1 MPVTKLPLPMAR
13 RTTAAFFIAAL
24 LLALLVAAPAAGAAS
39 AGAVPAGLSAADWAA
54 IRAQLPAPAVPVQSG
69 YLKASN
75 AGASDEFGESVAVDG
90 NMVVVGAPQES
101 SNGAGGPTDNSASS
115 AGAAYV
121 FVRNGATWS
130 QQAYLK
136 ASNAEAGDNFGLSVA
151 VDEDAAGGPTAV
163 VGARYE
169 DSNGAGGPTDN
180 SAPFSGAAY
189 VFVRS
194 GATWNQQGY
203 LKASNAEQYDSFGSA
218 VAVAGDTVVVG
229 AYAERSNGTGGPSDN
244 SAQLAGAAY
253 VYLRSGATWTEQAYL
268 KASNAEADDLFG
280 RAVAVDEDAA
290 GDPTVVVGAY
300 HEDGNGTGGPT
311 DNSAPSAGAVYI
323 FEPPPTTGDI
333 VIVKEATPADNT
345 PFDFTETIPGANSGF
360 TLTDP
365 ADNTETFDGV
375 APGSYTVSETGETNW
390 TLDSIVCSDP
400 DNGSSTGGAT
410 ATIDLDVGET
420 VTCTFNNSR
429 DTGTITIVKAATP
442 EDNTPFTFTENIP
455 GAGSGFTL
463 SDPGDTTETFSN
475 VPTGSYSVVEN
486 VTAGWEL
493 AGLVCDDVNSTESLA
508 TATATINL
516 EKGET
521 VTCTFSNSQL
531 PPAMAG
537 IYVSAV
543 SAGSTGDGLA
553 FGPHDILLW
562 DDTGWTKWFD
572 GTAAQLKP
580 NGNAMHNINAL
591 WIPDTAGDDVVLAF
605 AQDARAVPG
614 ISGKVDGTD
623 LVWWN
628 GSAFALW
635 FDGQDVGLSVLAKE
649 KIDALHVLDGSES
662 PIGGNC
668 IAYLLLSTAGDGQV
682 PNYSGGNLK
691 FDGTDVLGFCMTN
704 SGANTAGFW
713 HRVLNG
719 KAEGMP
725 GQALVNLSASGDA
738 QVLYLTT
745 RAAFNV
751 DAAHGSHSMVYRYDR
766 SSGQFS
772 GPYFSAPAEGLNR
785 PVDGL
790 QVDGQLP

>member
-1 MPVTKLPLPMAR
+1 M
-13 RTTAAFFIAAL
+13 
-24 LLALLVAAPAAGAAS
+24 
-39 AGAVPAGLSAADWAA
+39 
-54 IRAQLPAPAVPVQSG
+54 
-69 YLKASN
+69 
-75 AGASDEFGESVAVDG
+75 
-90 NMVVVGAPQES
+90 
-101 SNGAGGPTDNSASS
+101 
-115 AGAAYV
+115 
-121 FVRNGATWS
+121 
-130 QQAYLK
+130 
-136 ASNAEAGDNFGLSVA
+136 A

-244 SAQLAGAAY
+244 SAQMAGAAY
-253 VYLRSGATWTEQAYL
+253 VYVRNGATWTEQAYL

-300 HEDGNGTGGPT
+300 HEDGNGAGGPT
-311 DNSAPSAGAVYI
+311 DNSAPSAGAVYV
-323 FEPPPTTGDI
+323 FVNEPEPNTIT
-333 VIVKEATPADNT
+333 IVKEATPADDT
-345 PFDFTETIPGANSGF
+345 PFDFTESITSGTFSLSDPSDNSVTFSNVTPGTYTVIETGETGWTLDDITCDNANSTGDTGTRTATINLEDGEAITCTFGNSRDTGTIVIAKEASPSDDTVFDFTETIPGAGSGF
-360 TLTDP
+360 TLSDP
-365 ADNTETFDGV
+365 GDTTETFSNV
-375 APGSYTVSETGETNW
+375 PTGSYQVTELAEPGW
-390 TLDSIVCSDP
+390 TLDDITCIDP
-400 DNGSSTGGAT
+400 DNGSSDDAPT
-410 ATIDLDVGET
+410 ATIDLDNDET
-420 VTCTFNNSR
+420 VTCTFGNSR

-442 EDNTPFTFTENIP
+442 EDNTPFTFTETIP

-475 VPTGSYSVVEN
+475 VPTGSYSVAEN
-486 VTAGWEL
+486 VTAGWGL
-493 AGLVCDDVNSTESLA
+493 ANLVCDDANSTENLA

-516 EKGET
+516 EKGEA

-531 PPAMAG
+531 PPATAG

-543 SAGSTGDGLA
+543 SAGNTGDGLA

-562 DDTGWTKWFD
+562 DDGWTKWFD

-580 NGNAMHNINAL
+580 NGNAVHNINAL

-605 AQDARAVPG
+605 AQDARAVVG
-614 ISGKVDGTD
+614 VSGKVDGTD

-628 GSAFALW
+628 GSAFSLW

-649 KIDALHVLDGSES
+649 KIDALHVLDGSQS
-662 PIGGNC
+662 PIGGSC
-668 IAYLLLSTAGDGQV
+668 QYYLLLSTAGDGQV
-682 PNYSGGNLK
+682 ANYSGGVIK

-725 GQALVNLSASGDA
+725 GQALVNLSASDDG

-772 GPYFSAPAEGLNR
+772 GPFFSAPANGLNR

-790 QVDGQLP
+790 QVDGELP